1 MSRCFGAL
9 LKASTVH
16 SPRPQHWKNGIRLF
30 RHLALSIFRMNRLQ
44 SKVSRAC
51 GQQQCFTM
59 WSSQAQISFHSVAG
73 FCYLWA
79 GFELD
84 RVSTASIPSAWKPG
98 AVSESCTDERN
109 TSKFERRG
117 ITDEP
122 VNMAESVELKKY
134 SFFPRLN
141 ELLAW
146 HFPLD
151 QLC

>member
-1 MSRCFGAL
+1 MLHDVLFP
-9 LKASTVH
+9 STD
-16 SPRPQHWKNGIRLF
+16 F
-30 RHLALSIFRMNRLQ
+30 
-44 SKVSRAC
+44 
-51 GQQQCFTM
+51 
-59 WSSQAQISFHSVAG
+59 ISFRCLL

-109 TSKFERRG
+109 TSKFERRS
-117 ITDEP
+117 IADEP
-122 VNMAESVELKKY
+122 VNVAESVELKNY
-134 SFFPRLN
+134 SFFRLRLN

-146 HFPLD
+146 HFLLD